1 MKKRT
6 IPPFAGAG
14 EAPIHD
20 LNTTPL
26 IDVMLVLLIMF
37 IVTIPVTTHKVPLDL
52 PQGPPTTSERVVHR
66 LELDAGG
73 AIALDGRAVSQAE
86 LPALLAPIAAYPAS
100 ALHPPPE
107 GATPSDRFA
116 PGLAL
121 VKPAGI
127 PRLGMVDTTPF

>member
-66 LELDAGG
+66 LTLDAGG
-73 AIALDGRAVSQAE
+73 AIALDGRAVSQAD
-86 LPALLAPIAAYPAS
+86 LPALIAPIDAYPARHHH
-100 ALHPPPE
+100 LHAH
-107 GATPSDRFA
+107 GATPHTDAHQLLGSETA
-116 PGLAL
+116 PGNHRPGL
-121 VKPAGI
+121 
-127 PRLGMVDTTPF
+127 MT